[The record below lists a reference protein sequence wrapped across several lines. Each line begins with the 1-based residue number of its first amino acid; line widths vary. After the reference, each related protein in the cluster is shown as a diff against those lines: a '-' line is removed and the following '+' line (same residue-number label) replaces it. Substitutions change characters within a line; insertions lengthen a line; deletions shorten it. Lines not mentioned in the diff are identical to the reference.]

1 MKVLYVKLTII
12 LSVICLHANSQCDA
26 DYTIVVSN
34 FEFYPS
40 QLIISPG
47 ETVAF
52 VNIEGEHTLNG
63 ITNSVTGEPYN
74 NPIDIFL
81 DQTTGNVEG
90 VCMGVV
96 PFDTAGV
103 FSFDCSVGF
112 NAQAGMNLEI
122 VVDPFDLNDLMIDM
136 YSEQNVP
143 VFLSY
148 YAFFSFCDSLITQ
161 SGPWTIFLPDN
172 NAVEEIMEYMNLGQF
187 DALSITDLTEIL
199 QYHMAE
205 GSHLIDDL
213 NGGDQLATAQGQQL
227 YITQSDEITY
237 VNGAQIVSTN
247 FVAYNGI
254 IHVIDSC
261 LAPQGLPESTVMEI
275 IRSSE
280 SHQILEDAIISIGM
294 DDDLSVQSSIDGSI
308 NGPGPWTVFA
318 PTDDA
323 FSILAEQ
330 LNIPSSE
337 ILNSQFIS
345 NIVNNHI
352 VDYQI
357 YSDDMYPGNVATT
370 LQNEQIEFETSD
382 TSYFVL
388 GSQNTVEVIVKDLHA
403 YNGVVHVI
411 DAVLSPSLPV
421 LEGSCGIWQLELIS
435 SSTEGWGS
443 NELYLYRNDQFV
455 ETLAVFE
462 GSQSRTYN
470 FGVNNGDDIDLYYI
484 PNGGGAS
491 NISFKLYNSDGELL
505 INSSSDLY
513 NNDIISSYVDIIACE
528 TNEKGYCGKAK
539 VQTLSDFNGGW
550 YGTLDVYRNNTFEKS
565 INMPVGYSQI
575 SYLNVYSNDSLK
587 FIVNNPVWPEETGYL
602 VTNTLGQLV
611 VDEDEYFVAPQ
622 NTNNLIFCETNTNNL
637 SWSCLE
643 NTCVEFQD
651 ATGVFSSLSQ
661 CQEACGT
668 SSIMHNSMKF
678 SIFPN
683 PSSGIFNIEFNF
695 PEPQIEILVLDIY
708 SRVVFQATTNNNEY
722 QLDLSNYPNGI
733 YNLQFIGSTQTSS
746 FKIVL
751 N

>member
-1 MKVLYVKLTII
+1 
-12 LSVICLHANSQCDA
+12 
-26 DYTIVVSN
+26 
-34 FEFYPS
+34 
-40 QLIISPG
+40 
-47 ETVAF
+47 
-52 VNIEGEHTLNG
+52 
-63 ITNSVTGEPYN
+63 
-74 NPIDIFL
+74 
-81 DQTTGNVEG
+81 
-90 VCMGVV
+90 
-96 PFDTAGV
+96 
-103 FSFDCSVGF
+103 
-112 NAQAGMNLEI
+112 
-122 VVDPFDLNDLMIDM
+122 
-136 YSEQNVP
+136 
-143 VFLSY
+143 
-148 YAFFSFCDSLITQ
+148 
-161 SGPWTIFLPDN
+161 
-172 NAVEEIMEYMNLGQF
+172 
-187 DALSITDLTEIL
+187 
-199 QYHMAE
+199 
-205 GSHLIDDL
+205 
-213 NGGDQLATAQGQQL
+213 
-227 YITQSDEITY
+227 
-237 VNGAQIVSTN
+237 
-247 FVAYNGI
+247 
-254 IHVIDSC
+254 
-261 LAPQGLPESTVMEI
+261 MEI

-528 TNEKGYCGKAK
+528 TNEKD
-539 VQTLSDFNGGW
+539 T
-550 YGTLDVYRNNTFEKS
+550 
-565 INMPVGYSQI
+565 
-575 SYLNVYSNDSLK
+575 
-587 FIVNNPVWPEETGYL
+587 
-602 VTNTLGQLV
+602 V
-611 VDEDEYFVAPQ
+611 VKQ
-622 NTNNLIFCETNTNNL
+622 KC
-637 SWSCLE
+637 
-643 NTCVEFQD
+643 
-651 ATGVFSSLSQ
+651 
-661 CQEACGT
+661 
-668 SSIMHNSMKF
+668 
-678 SIFPN
+678 
-683 PSSGIFNIEFNF
+683 
-695 PEPQIEILVLDIY
+695 
-708 SRVVFQATTNNNEY
+708 RR
-722 QLDLSNYPNGI
+722 
-733 YNLQFIGSTQTSS
+733 
-746 FKIVL
+746 
-751 N
+751 